1 MERSTLNRIPA
12 PRLMSLTPTDP
23 TSPTPAPLTPPRRQ
37 PSPTTALREAKLRLA
52 NDIENL
58 LDTFTK
64 LTDLSVSEISVEKV
78 STYNPTP
85 STAPTYNRHLV
96 TLRISL

>member
-1 MERSTLNRIPA
+1 
-12 PRLMSLTPTDP
+12 MSLTPTGPHSASPRPMTP
-23 TSPTPAPLTPPRRQ
+23 TA
-37 PSPTTALREAKLRLA
+37 ALREAKLRLA

-85 STAPTYNRHLV
+85 SITPTYNRHLV